1 MTMSEAQLVDLVIN
15 WVRSNHR
22 PGNSPNGNISPD
34 TDLIA
39 TGMLDSFGFID
50 LIMFIESQ
58 SGCKIDLTNIDPSE
72 FCIVKG
78 LCRIFMGNRL
88 NDLASIRTR

>member
-22 PGNSPNGNISPD
+22 PGNSPNGDLSPD

-39 TGMLDSFGFID
+39 SGMLDSFGFID
-50 LIMFIESQ
+50 LIVFIESQ
-58 SGCKIDLTNIDPSE
+58 SGCRIDLTDVDPSE

-78 LCRIFMGNRL
+78 LCRISLKDRQN
-88 NDLASIRTR
+88 

>member
-1 MTMSEAQLVDLVIN
+1 MTMAMSEAHLVDLVIN

-22 PGNSPNGNISPD
+22 PGNSPNGDISSD

-39 TGMLDSFGFID
+39 SGMLDSFGFID
-50 LIMFIESQ
+50 LIVFIESR
-58 SGCKIDLTNIDPSE
+58 SGCRIDLTDVDPSE

-78 LCRIFMGNRL
+78 LCRITLRSQQN
-88 NDLASIRTR
+88 

>member
-1 MTMSEAQLVDLVIN
+1 MMMSEAQLVDLVIN

-22 PGNSPNGNISPD
+22 SENTPNGELSAD

-39 TGMLDSFGFID
+39 SGMLDSFGFID
-50 LIMFIESQ
+50 LIVFIESQ
-58 SGCKIDLTNIDPSE
+58 SGCRIDLTNVEPSE

-78 LCRIFMGNRL
+78 LCRISLRSRQN
-88 NDLASIRTR
+88 

>member
-1 MTMSEAQLVDLVIN
+1 MPMLETQLVDLVIN

-22 PGNSPNGNISPD
+22 PGNSPNGDISPD

-39 TGMLDSFGFID
+39 SGMLDSFGFID
-50 LIMFIESQ
+50 LIVFMESQ
-58 SGCKIDLTNIDPSE
+58 SGCRIDLTDVDPHD

-78 LCRIFMGNRL
+78 LCRIALRGQQN
-88 NDLASIRTR
+88 

>member
-1 MTMSEAQLVDLVIN
+1 MSMSEAQLVDLVIN

-22 PGNSPNGNISPD
+22 PENSRNGDISPH

-39 TGMLDSFGFID
+39 SGMLDSFGFID
-50 LIMFIESQ
+50 LIVFIESQ
-58 SGCKIDLTNIDPSE
+58 SGCRIDLTDVDPSE

-78 LCRIFMGNRL
+78 LCRITLRSQQN
-88 NDLASIRTR
+88 

>member
-1 MTMSEAQLVDLVIN
+1 MPMLETQLVDLVIN

-22 PGNSPNGNISPD
+22 PGNSPNGDISPD

-39 TGMLDSFGFID
+39 SGMLDSFGFID
-50 LIMFIESQ
+50 LIVFMEAQ
-58 SGCKIDLTNIDPSE
+58 SGCRIDLTDVDPSD

-78 LCRIFMGNRL
+78 LCQIALRSKQN
-88 NDLASIRTR
+88 

>member
-1 MTMSEAQLVDLVIN
+1 MATSEAQLVDLVIN

-22 PGNSPNGNISPD
+22 PGHSRNGEISSD

-39 TGMLDSFGFID
+39 SGLLDSFGFID
-50 LIMFIESQ
+50 LIVFIETQ
-58 SGCKIDLTNIDPSE
+58 SGCKIDLMDADPNE

-78 LCRIFMGNRL
+78 LCQIILRSRQN
-88 NDLASIRTR
+88 

>member
-1 MTMSEAQLVDLVIN
+1 MAMSEAQLVDLVIE

-22 PGNSPNGNISPD
+22 PGNSRNGEISAG

-39 TGMLDSFGFID
+39 SGMLDSFGFID
-50 LIMFIESQ
+50 LIVFIETQ
-58 SGCKIDLTNIDPSE
+58 SGCRIELTDVDPSE

-78 LCRIFMGNRL
+78 LCRITLRNQQ
-88 NDLASIRTR
+88 N

>member
-1 MTMSEAQLVDLVIN
+1 MAMSEAQLVDLVIN

-22 PGNSPNGNISPD
+22 PGISPNGDISAD

-39 TGMLDSFGFID
+39 SGMLDSFGFID
-50 LIMFIESQ
+50 LIVFIENQ
-58 SGCKIDLTNIDPSE
+58 SGCRIDLTDVDPSE

-78 LCRIFMGNRL
+78 LCRITLRNGQN
-88 NDLASIRTR
+88 

>member
-1 MTMSEAQLVDLVIN
+1 MPMSEAQLVDLVIN

-22 PGNSPNGNISPD
+22 PGNSPNGDLSPD

-39 TGMLDSFGFID
+39 SGMLDSFGFID
-50 LIMFIESQ
+50 LIVFIESQ
-58 SGCKIDLTNIDPSE
+58 SGCRIDLTDVDPSE

-78 LCRIFMGNRL
+78 LCRISLKDRQN
-88 NDLASIRTR
+88 

>member
-1 MTMSEAQLVDLVIN
+1 MPMLEAQLVDLVIN

-22 PGNSPNGNISPD
+22 PGNSPNGDISPE

-39 TGMLDSFGFID
+39 SGMLDSFGFID
-50 LIMFIESQ
+50 LIVFIESQ
-58 SGCKIDLTNIDPSE
+58 SGCRIDLTDVDPSE

-78 LCRIFMGNRL
+78 LCRITLRSQQN
-88 NDLASIRTR
+88 